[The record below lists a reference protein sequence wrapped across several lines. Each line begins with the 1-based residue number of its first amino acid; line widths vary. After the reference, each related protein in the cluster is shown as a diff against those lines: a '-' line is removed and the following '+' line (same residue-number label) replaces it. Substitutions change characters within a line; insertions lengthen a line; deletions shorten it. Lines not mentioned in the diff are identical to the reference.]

1 MLRLQQNMHDP
12 FDTFYAT
19 ERWALKFRA
28 FLVALAA
35 YVVLCLFLFA
45 KSWLPGTMPTVMVR
59 SGAAP
64 VLFLSNNSKKGRGLS
79 TVRKHGTSRSAP
91 SPTKKQVTKA
101 EPKKTKQPVQKKIK
115 APQQKPKQKV
125 EEKKT
130 VKGGDATRKKIA
142 QPAPPAPPKKLE
154 KKNDV
159 KKEEKKIEPLPEK
172 SIEKKEEL
180 PVIEKIEEKEVEV
193 VEENSIESPQDV
205 FVGQEVAGDESS
217 YDATTKAHMALSRA
231 VARTWRPPRVQVKKQ
246 VRVIAEVDGAGSVL
260 DAVLEQKSDVVVY
273 DIAARA
279 AVLRAEFPRE
289 FWGKKVAIVFGN

>member
-59 SGAAP
+59 NNAAP
-64 VLFLSNNSKKGRGLS
+64 VLFLSNNSKKGRGVS
-79 TVRKHGTSRSAP
+79 GDRKHGASNAALAS
-91 SPTKKQVTKA
+91 TKKKGAKV
-101 EPKKTKQPVQKKIK
+101 EPKKTKPPVQKKIK

-130 VKGGDATRKKIA
+130 VKGGDAARKKI
-142 QPAPPAPPKKLE
+142 APPAPPKKLE
-154 KKNDV
+154 KKSDV
-159 KKEEKKIEPLPEK
+159 KKEEKKIEPLPDK

-193 VEENSIESPQDV
+193 VEEKVIEEPQDV
-205 FVGQEVAGDESS
+205 FVGQEIVGDESS